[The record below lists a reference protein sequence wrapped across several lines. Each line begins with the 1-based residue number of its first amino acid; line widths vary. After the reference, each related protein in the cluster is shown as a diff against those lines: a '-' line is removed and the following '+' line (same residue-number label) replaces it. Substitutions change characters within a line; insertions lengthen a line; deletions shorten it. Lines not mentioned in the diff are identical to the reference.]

1 MIILAATDGQPHSE
15 KAVEYAFA
23 FSRAFKAAL
32 FVIYVVSPKSTE
44 DKDKNIKN
52 GMRVLGRAKIRGA
65 ELGVEVQALLEAGD
79 PSETIVGAADRVE
92 ADLVVIGSSGKGGGG
107 LLGGKSTSESI
118 FKNSSCTVTVVK

>member
-32 FVIYVVSPKSTE
+32 YVIYVVSPKSNE

-52 GMRVLGRAKIRGA
+52 GMRVLGRTKIRGA
-65 ELGVEVQALLEAGD
+65 ELGVEVNALLEAGD
-79 PSETIVGAADRVE
+79 PSDTIVGAAERIE
-92 ADLVVIGSSGKGGGG
+92 ADLLVIGSSGRSGG
-107 LLGGKSTSESI
+107 LLGGKSTSEQI
-118 FKNSSCTVTVVK
+118 FKNAHCTVTVVR